1 MVSPISSVSDIART
15 LSSGD
20 NAYEPVKSNDGRTA
34 TWNLSALGGQ
44 PVDFSRL
51 ETAITSSDASTA
63 IIQCITERDAEAL
76 EKRLPEG
83 VQVEFTGDANTG
95 TGTAT
100 IQLESD
106 ASDASDASDSG
117 GAITGITVPGQEHTR

>member
-20 NAYEPVKSNDGRTA
+20 NPYEPVKSNDGRTA

-51 ETAITSSDASTA
+51 APEITSSGASTA
-63 IIQCITERDAEAL
+63 IVHEITERDAEAL
-76 EKRLPEG
+76 EKWLPQG
-83 VQVEFTGDANTG
+83 VQVEFAIDANTG

-100 IQLESD
+100 IQLESN
-106 ASDASDASDSG
+106 ASASPDSVNAAPG
-117 GAITGITVPGQEHTR
+117 VTVPGQENTR